1 MRSHTKVF
9 IFLGGVN
16 AALAVMLGAVAAHS
30 LKPILSEKMMTT
42 FQTGTKYHFYHAI
55 GLFVVAFVSTMLPES
70 KLVKV
75 SGWMMLAG
83 IILFSIGLYV
93 LALSGVHWFGVLTPI
108 GGLSFISAW
117 SLLAAAVIKN
127 RKP

>member
-30 LKPILSEKMMTT
+30 LKPVLSEKLMTT

-55 GLFVVAFVSTMLPES
+55 GLFVVAFVSTLLPES

-75 SGWMMLAG
+75 SGWMMFAG
-83 IILFSIGLYV
+83 IILFSLGLYI
-93 LALSGVHWFGVLTPI
+93 LALSGIHWFGALTPI
-108 GGLSFISAW
+108 GGISFISAW
-117 SLLAAAVIKN
+117 SLLAIAVIKKN
-127 RKP
+127 G